1 MPPRRPFLLGLFF
14 YVAACAN
21 GGAGGAG
28 ARAGSAR
35 LSPGA
40 TPSPSGTDRTTVVTV
55 DADTPM
61 TTPSGSTYIAPKGWT
76 VTAENGV
83 ILLEDPY
90 LEVSVR
96 FVERKESEGAA
107 AIAAAWKQAEPSF
120 ARTVLLTTPRPGRD
134 GSDASIT
141 VLYETKV
148 FEAVR
153 AWATAARKGDTWFV
167 TLLEGTN
174 EGWGRRGAQ
183 ASVAQGSFRAKGVVE
198 ESFAGKRAHV
208 LDAERLD
215 KFEAFIEDSRKI
227 SQIPGLA
234 VAVVQGARVVL
245 EKGFGVK
252 ELGKKDPV
260 TPNTMFRIA
269 SMTKPLTSLM
279 MAALVDE
286 GKFTWDTNVTTIL
299 PRFALGYAE
308 LTKKLTMRNILC
320 ACTGIPYNN
329 LGIYFERI
337 SAETMLERMKELKPS
352 TGYGETYQYSNAMI
366 AAAGYVAA
374 HAANPKQPIAVAYEE
389 AMQAKVFGPLGMKHT
404 TFDPKVV
411 ARSDHASPH
420 NRNTRF
426 EVELTPTDA
435 AAGIAAMNPAGGAWS
450 TVHDFSQVLLLE
462 LVKGRMPDGTRVVS
476 ERAASAR
483 GGEAQLWFG
492 ARRGEVQ
499 GCARIRAQRTALWIF
514 LRHVLPARLWRRRG
528 HAHQRGRP
536 QSPRLRRISA
546 EAPRDPLRWPR

>member
-1 MPPRRPFLLGLFF
+1 MRMPPRRPFLLGLFF

-40 TPSPSGTDRTTVVTV
+40 TPSPSGKDRTTVVTV

-183 ASVAQGSFRAKGVVE
+183 PVSHKAAFAPKVSSKNRSRARERTCSMRRGSTNSRRSSKTVGKSRRFQGS
-198 ESFAGKRAHV
+198 
-208 LDAERLD
+208 L
-215 KFEAFIEDSRKI
+215 
-227 SQIPGLA
+227 
-234 VAVVQGARVVL
+234 
-245 EKGFGVK
+245 
-252 ELGKKDPV
+252 
-260 TPNTMFRIA
+260 
-269 SMTKPLTSLM
+269 
-279 MAALVDE
+279 
-286 GKFTWDTNVTTIL
+286 
-299 PRFALGYAE
+299 
-308 LTKKLTMRNILC
+308 
-320 ACTGIPYNN
+320 
-329 LGIYFERI
+329 
-337 SAETMLERMKELKPS
+337 
-352 TGYGETYQYSNAMI
+352 
-366 AAAGYVAA
+366 
-374 HAANPKQPIAVAYEE
+374 
-389 AMQAKVFGPLGMKHT
+389 
-404 TFDPKVV
+404 
-411 ARSDHASPH
+411 
-420 NRNTRF
+420 
-426 EVELTPTDA
+426 
-435 AAGIAAMNPAGGAWS
+435 
-450 TVHDFSQVLLLE
+450 
-462 LVKGRMPDGTRVVS
+462 
-476 ERAASAR
+476 
-483 GGEAQLWFG
+483 
-492 ARRGEVQ
+492 
-499 GCARIRAQRTALWIF
+499 
-514 LRHVLPARLWRRRG
+514 
-528 HAHQRGRP
+528 
-536 QSPRLRRISA
+536 
-546 EAPRDPLRWPR
+546 